1 MPVFDR
7 SSGQVYTE
15 TTSTQIQSMIPT
27 WTTQTRGRRDDPKKF
42 AYRSEGCTTLQ
53 QMALRA
59 CVWHVDDMEPE
70 SLQWLGWHYA
80 GLIYRQLKEMYV
92 GRLLAPDSSTAKWV

>member
-1 MPVFDR
+1 MADFDK
-7 SSGQVYTE
+7 SSGQVYIE
-15 TTSTQIQSMIPT
+15 TTSTQIRSMIST

-42 AYRSEGCTTLQ
+42 VYRSKGCATLQ

-59 CVWHVDDMEPE
+59 CIWHVDDMEPE

-80 GLIYRQLKEMYV
+80 GLLYGQLKEMYV
-92 GRLLAPDSSTAKWV
+92 ERLFAPASSTAKWV